1 MSTSRPSDD
10 TPVGATEAGSQPA
23 RSAEDDRRAGT
34 QVPAAPPMRA
44 DRARVDPDAE
54 RRTVVAR
61 QREQFGGLKIG
72 CSFFGWLTA
81 TGTAVL
87 LTALVA
93 GFGTALG
100 LGNGVTAQDA
110 AANAQLVG
118 LGGAIALLVIIA
130 IAYFAGGYVAGRM
143 ARFNGVKQGLGVWLW
158 ALVFAIIV
166 AIISVIAGAQFDV
179 LAQLNGFPRIPLNE
193 GTLTTAGIVTAVGVA
208 VVSLVAAILGGLAG
222 MRFHRKVDRAGF
234 VTDDA

>member
-1 MSTSRPSDD
+1 M
-10 TPVGATEAGSQPA
+10 PV
-23 RSAEDDRRAGT
+23 
-34 QVPAAPPMRA
+34 

-61 QREQFGGLKIG
+61 QRQQFGGLKIG

-208 VVSLVAAILGGLAG
+208 VVSLIAAILGGLAG

>member
-1 MSTSRPSDD
+1 M
-10 TPVGATEAGSQPA
+10 PV
-23 RSAEDDRRAGT
+23 
-34 QVPAAPPMRA
+34 

-61 QREQFGGLKIG
+61 QSQQFGGLKIG

-166 AIISVIAGAQFDV
+166 AIISVIAGARFDV

-208 VVSLVAAILGGLAG
+208 VVSLIAAILGGLAG